1 MKFIADENISPETIE
16 FIRKLGYD
24 IIDVYQANLSG
35 FKDSEIV
42 DFAEKNNRIII
53 SFDLD
58 FGEIYYFSP
67 WRNFGIIILRIHPQ
81 IPDEANRLL
90 EKLLSSASS
99 LKHKLGNALV
109 VINKRTIRIRY
120 K

>member
-1 MKFIADENISPETIE
+1 MKFIADENIAPETIE
-16 FIRKLGYD
+16 FIRKIGYD

-35 FKDSEIV
+35 FKDSDIV
-42 DFAEKNNRIII
+42 DFAEKHNRIII

-67 WRNFGIIILRIHPQ
+67 QRKFGIIILRIHPQ
-81 IPDEANRLL
+81 LPDKANKLL
-90 EKLLSSASS
+90 ESFLNLAPS
-99 LKHKLGNALV
+99 LKPKLNNALV
-109 VINKRTIRIRY
+109 VINKRNIRIRY